1 MNYYELLGVPQDADQ
16 ATIKAA
22 FRKKAKKYHP
32 DTNPG
37 NAQAEKIFKE
47 LNEAYSILSD
57 EVKRSK
63 YDREQCA
70 GSTFGDE
77 HAFKGKTGQTER
89 KAAVKKQG
97 NPFMGFQG
105 GFDFDEMMG
114 AGMKF
119 EKSTAQKQK
128 KPTPG
133 APDFMNTNVQFAKFF
148 GFKPR

>member
-1 MNYYELLGVPQDADQ
+1 
-16 ATIKAA
+16 
-22 FRKKAKKYHP
+22 
-32 DTNPG
+32 
-37 NAQAEKIFKE
+37 
-47 LNEAYSILSD
+47 
-57 EVKRSK
+57 
-63 YDREQCA
+63 
-70 GSTFGDE
+70 
-77 HAFKGKTGQTER
+77 
-89 KAAVKKQG
+89 
-97 NPFMGFQG
+97 MGFQG

>member
-1 MNYYELLGVPQDADQ
+1 MGINMNYYELLGVPQNADA

-37 NAQAEKIFKE
+37 NAHAEKVFKE

-57 EVKRSK
+57 EAKRSK
-63 YDREQCA
+63 YDRELSGERFDNADAFQGRQSTA
-70 GSTFGDE
+70 GR
-77 HAFKGKTGQTER
+77 QTT
-89 KAAVKKQG
+89 AKKQA
-97 NPFMGFQG
+97 NPFMGFQA
-105 GFDFDEMMG
+105 GFNFDDIMG

-119 EKSTAQKQK
+119 EKEENKGQK
-128 KPTPG
+128 KA
-133 APDFMNTNVQFAKFF
+133 APDFMNTNAQFAQFF